1 MKKTRI
7 FSAVALAVLVLA
19 AAVFFYLTYTSNF
32 IPLQIWVVALV
43 SCLLVIMIIAV
54 LVFKTKSGF
63 LTVFGGVLAAL
74 LLIGLA
80 GASAYLSRAMET
92 ARTVTTT
99 KTEVSSVSIY
109 MLADETDENTAL
121 TSELTYG
128 ILELQDRENTDEV
141 LRMLSE
147 ELEAE
152 LNVKS
157 FSGVT
162 VMVDALM
169 NHEVDAVILNSALLN
184 LLDETEGYEK
194 IAEQV
199 REVKNTKVSREVP
212 EEPVVEPTPQ
222 FVRKETPSPTSTE
235 TVPENRTF
243 TLYLSGIDN
252 RGDLI
257 EKSRS
262 DVNILA
268 VVNPDTHQILL
279 ISTPRDSYVSLVLPE
294 GIVGRDKLT
303 HAGIYGVQASM
314 DTLALLYETE
324 IDYYFRVN
332 FSGFTDIIKA
342 MGGVTVY
349 VDHEF
354 STTEYTFPEGPNE
367 LNGYKALS
375 FVRNRF
381 GIGDIQRAK
390 NQMALI
396 KGIIDKAT
404 STDMLLHFNDI
415 MSSVE
420 GCFETSMP
428 YDLISTLVREQLESG
443 AEWNVVSYMPTGKG
457 TSAIPYS
464 MGVEAYVIMLNG
476 YMIETAKDLIQQ
488 VYDGEIITA
497 P

>member
-1 MKKTRI
+1 M
-7 FSAVALAVLVLA
+7 
-19 AAVFFYLTYTSNF
+19 
-32 IPLQIWVVALV
+32 
-43 SCLLVIMIIAV
+43 
-54 LVFKTKSGF
+54 
-63 LTVFGGVLAAL
+63 
-74 LLIGLA
+74 
-80 GASAYLSRAMET
+80 
-92 ARTVTTT
+92 
-99 KTEVSSVSIY
+99 
-109 MLADETDENTAL
+109 
-121 TSELTYG
+121 
-128 ILELQDRENTDEV
+128 
-141 LRMLSE
+141 
-147 ELEAE
+147 
-152 LNVKS
+152 
-157 FSGVT
+157 
-162 VMVDALM
+162 
-169 NHEVDAVILNSALLN
+169 
-184 LLDETEGYEK
+184 
-194 IAEQV
+194 
-199 REVKNTKVSREVP
+199 P

-381 GIGDIQRAK
+381 GIGDIQRAQ

-476 YMIETAKDLIQQ
+476 YMVETAKDLIQQ